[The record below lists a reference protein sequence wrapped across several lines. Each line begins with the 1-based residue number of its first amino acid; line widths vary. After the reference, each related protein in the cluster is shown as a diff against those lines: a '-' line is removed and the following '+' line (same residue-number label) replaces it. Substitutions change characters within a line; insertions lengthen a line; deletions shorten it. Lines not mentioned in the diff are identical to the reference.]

1 MDTNLV
7 VLIIVLYG
15 RMGHARGADSL
26 LLAFTQ
32 IVQSRTFGSAAREGG
47 VGVRML
53 VPLADLLNHGGD
65 EAAFLLHHKPTQT
78 DNVRYATSPF
88 ATWCLTIAFAT

>member
-1 MDTNLV
+1 
-7 VLIIVLYG
+7 
-15 RMGHARGADSL
+15 
-26 LLAFTQ
+26 LAPLQ

-78 DNVRYATSPF
+78 DNVRYVDTNAFLHPSF
-88 ATWCLTIAFAT
+88 LTYIFDNLTCVTVIQ